1 MLSSSLL
8 NEIDRVKVH
17 YDGTW
22 VGTLAMAKNGCLAFE
37 YSSSWLAKGF
47 SISPLSL
54 PLEKRVLL
62 PILNHCR
69 VYLEFLTTVFPMAGA
84 AYW

>member
-22 VGTLAMAKNGCLAFE
+22 VGTLAMAKNGCLAFRG
-37 YSSSWLAKGF
+37 WLKGF
-47 SISPLSL
+47 QSV
-54 PLEKRVLL
+54 R
-62 PILNHCR
+62 
-69 VYLEFLTTVFPMAGA
+69 
-84 AYW
+84 

>member
-54 PLEKRVLL
+54 PLEKRVFGCQFST
-62 PILNHCR
+62 I
-69 VYLEFLTTVFPMAGA
+69 AGCI
-84 AYW
+84 WSF

>member
-22 VGTLAMAKNGCLAFE
+22 VGTLAMAKTVVLHLNTQVRG
-37 YSSSWLAKGF
+37 WLKGF
-47 SISPLSL
+47 QSV
-54 PLEKRVLL
+54 R
-62 PILNHCR
+62 
-69 VYLEFLTTVFPMAGA
+69 
-84 AYW
+84 